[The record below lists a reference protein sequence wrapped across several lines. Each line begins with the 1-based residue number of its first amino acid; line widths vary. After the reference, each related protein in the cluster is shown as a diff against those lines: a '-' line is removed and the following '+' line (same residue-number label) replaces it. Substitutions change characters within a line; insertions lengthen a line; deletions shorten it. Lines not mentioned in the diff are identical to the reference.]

1 MLESSRLST
10 NRKEPSGAAKKSS
23 AEFQR
28 CFSFVPFRGKKVS
41 KKRLQK
47 RPQKGLKMIFYT
59 ILIFN
64 TKFLPN
70 STKILTNLYPNSTMV
85 EFDKKMKNE

>member
-1 MLESSRLST
+1 ML
-10 NRKEPSGAAKKSS
+10 
-23 AEFQR
+23 
-28 CFSFVPFRGKKVS
+28 
-41 KKRLQK
+41 
-47 RPQKGLKMIFYT
+47 IY
-59 ILIFN
+59 N